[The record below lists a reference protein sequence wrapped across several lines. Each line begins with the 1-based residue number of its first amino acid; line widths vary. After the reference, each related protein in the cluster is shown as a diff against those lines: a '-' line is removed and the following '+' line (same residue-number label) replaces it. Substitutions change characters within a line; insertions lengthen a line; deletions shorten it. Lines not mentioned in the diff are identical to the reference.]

1 MKKRKKKM
9 TRFVVVFQVAMRN
22 PGLLMMPPLPLPL
35 PQCHDRDGPA
45 KDMMGM
51 VDRVGWPCKEVVG
64 LEEDSEVVVV
74 AFSMSSVMYE
84 TGCFFS

>member
-1 MKKRKKKM
+1 
-9 TRFVVVFQVAMRN
+9 
-22 PGLLMMPPLPLPL
+22 
-35 PQCHDRDGPA
+35 
-45 KDMMGM
+45 M
-51 VDRVGWPCKEVVG
+51 VGRVGWPCKEVVG